1 MLDCLRK
8 GKARGWADVVSLETD
23 PDLEP
28 IRDDPAFRALLDEFR
43 RPGGQR
49 P

>member
-1 MLDCLRK
+1 
-8 GKARGWADVVSLETD
+8 VSLETD

-28 IRDDPAFRALLDEFR
+28 IRNDPAFQALLEEFR
-43 RPGGQR
+43 RPAEKR